1 MSETL
6 SDVQNSSVAV
16 AAAEPFIEIPRPFG
30 NTPFGKA
37 EAIFPRRFRLPRIP
51 DRMLGHIVKA
61 AEIALLWI
69 GAYVAFAHVYGVY
82 DRPPSSPSEGHYLA
96 TVVLGTFLW
105 LVVVQRTLR
114 YAGGELILLKNYF
127 LLGLGW
133 TGVVAVLLGL
143 GAALKQDAACREALV
158 WWLAAGAAGLTA
170 CRIVAAG
177 YVSLLLRH
185 GLLNRRIVVLGTSG
199 LGGRLARHIGCNAAC
214 NLKVVRLYDEPSW
227 QTEADLRERLA
238 YIRDNDIDCVAI
250 ALPLAEEARIL
261 WLVGE
266 LKQLPVDVYVVTDS
280 LSFGRLSAKTP
291 NIAGIP
297 LIVGAERPL
306 KEWRAV
312 AKAVEDWV
320 LAVAGLAFLAPL
332 LLFIALAIKL
342 DSRGPVFFR
351 QPRLGFNQKIF
362 HVFKFRTM
370 YVEVCDKLGDQLTLV
385 GDARITRLGSFL
397 RKSSL
402 DELPQLL
409 NVLAGDMS
417 IVGPRPHP
425 LNAKAA
431 DKRYDEVVAGYAARH
446 RVKPGITGWAQVNG
460 WRGQTDTYE
469 KIEKRV
475 EHDLTYIE
483 RWSVLF
489 DLKIILKTTV
499 CGFYHRNA
507 F

>member
-6 SDVQNSSVAV
+6 PDLKNAPIPG
-16 AAAEPFIEIPRPFG
+16 ALRDNFTELTEPFG
-30 NTPFGKA
+30 TPPA
-37 EAIFPRRFRLPRIP
+37 RSIFSSAFWVRRIP
-51 DRMLGHIVKA
+51 ERILVDIVRF
-61 AEIALLWI
+61 AEILVLWI
-69 GAYVAFAHVYGVY
+69 SAYAVFDHVYGHAS
-82 DRPPSSPSEGHYLA
+82 SSPSAGHFRA
-96 TVVLGTFLW
+96 MVIVGTFCWVIVAQGAMRHSDSQL
-105 LVVVQRTLR
+105 
-114 YAGGELILLKNYF
+114 AGVKGILLVAVRW
-127 LLGLGW
+127 G
-133 TGVVAVLLGL
+133 GVVAALAGL
-143 GAALKQDAACREALV
+143 GMLLTLQDKLFREALV
-158 WWLAAGAAGLTA
+158 WWFAGGALGLVVCRTA
-170 CRIVAAG
+170 AAG
-177 YVSLLLRH
+177 YVALLLRR
-185 GLLNRRIVVLGTSG
+185 GLLCRRIVILGASG
-199 LGGRLARHIGCNAAC
+199 LGRQLARHIEQNAAC
-214 NLKVVRLYDEPSW
+214 NLSVSRLYDEAGAAASARAG
-227 QTEADLRERLA
+227 ADLSEGLA
-238 YIRDNDIDCVAI
+238 YIRDHDIDCVAI
-250 ALPLAEEARIL
+250 ALPLAEEARIMQ
-261 WLVGE
+261 LVGE
-266 LKQLPVDVYVVTDS
+266 LRQLPVDVYVTTTG
-280 LSFGRLSAKTP
+280 LSFGQRSRSAP

-312 AKAVEDWV
+312 AKVIEDWTV
-320 LAVAGLAFLAPL
+320 ALAALALFLPL
-332 LLFIALAIKL
+332 LLLIALAIRL
-342 DSRGPVFFR
+342 DSPGPVFFR

-370 YVEVCDKLGDQLTLV
+370 YVDVCDKLGDQLTRK
-385 GDARITRLGSFL
+385 GDARITRLGKFL

-483 RWSVLF
+483 HWSVLF
-489 DLKIILKTTV
+489 DLRIILLTAL
-499 CGFYHRNA
+499 CGFHHDNA